1 MQAHK
6 DPIASYLL
14 RNTQK
19 IVLIYFHVIIFALV
33 LWKIFIYFSNGD
45 YSLSICR
52 NLRELS
58 VYLLVI
64 KYSALH

>member
-1 MQAHK
+1 MTDFNIRSKTKQKTNWCMQAHK

-33 LWKIFIYFSNGD
+33 L
-45 YSLSICR
+45 
-52 NLRELS
+52 
-58 VYLLVI
+58 
-64 KYSALH
+64 